1 MRLLLITGI
10 FPPDIGGPA
19 TYVPQLAGGLAAR
32 GHQITVLTL
41 SERVDH
47 DDGHYPFTVVRLP
60 RHLSKPRRWLR
71 TIHQII
77 RLGRQADLLLVN
89 GLYLEAGLANQWLRK
104 PLVQKVVGDV
114 AWEQATNRGW
124 VRDSFEA
131 FQQRRYG
138 LKVEAL
144 KALRISWTRRAD
156 RLIVP
161 SRYLARWV
169 ARWGIPD
176 DKIHVIYNAIALP
189 SPSTGE
195 SQGEGEIATPLPLA
209 TPLKLVTVGRL
220 VPLKRI
226 DRVIEAVAPCDGV
239 GLVIVGD
246 GPERE
251 RLEHLARACGM
262 AERVHVAGR
271 HSQAETLALMAAC
284 DLFVLNS
291 THEGLPHA
299 VLEAMAL
306 GLPVVATA
314 VGGTPELVE
323 DGVNGLLVP
332 PDAPGALAEVIMKL
346 CASPRERQRLAMG
359 ARCTAARCTLP
370 AMVAQ
375 TEALLQSVAR
385 VGCHGA

>member
-41 SERVDH
+41 SDRLDH
-47 DDGHYPFTVVRLP
+47 DDRSYPFAVVRLP

-114 AWEQATNRGW
+114 AWEQATNQGW
-124 VRDSFEA
+124 VGDSFEA

-169 ARWGIPD
+169 TRWGIPG
-176 DKIHVIYNAIALP
+176 DKITSSTMP
-189 SPSTGE
+189 SLSPPPGR
-195 SQGEGEIATPLPLA
+195 GRARAEGEIAT
-209 TPLKLVTVGRL
+209 V
-220 VPLKRI
+220 
-226 DRVIEAVAPCDGV
+226 
-239 GLVIVGD
+239 
-246 GPERE
+246 
-251 RLEHLARACGM
+251 
-262 AERVHVAGR
+262 
-271 HSQAETLALMAAC
+271 
-284 DLFVLNS
+284 
-291 THEGLPHA
+291 
-299 VLEAMAL
+299 
-306 GLPVVATA
+306 
-314 VGGTPELVE
+314 
-323 DGVNGLLVP
+323 
-332 PDAPGALAEVIMKL
+332 
-346 CASPRERQRLAMG
+346 
-359 ARCTAARCTLP
+359 TAARHAT
-370 AMVAQ
+370 Q
-375 TEALLQSVAR
+375 TR
-385 VGCHGA
+385 HRRPIGAP

>member
-19 TYVPQLAGGLAAR
+19 TYVPQLARALVAH
-32 GHQITVLTL
+32 GHQVTVLTL
-41 SERVDH
+41 SDH
-47 DDGHYPFTVVRLP
+47 LDHNDGGYPFAVVRLP
-60 RHLSKPRRWLR
+60 RHLCPPWRQWR
-71 TIHQII
+71 TIAQII
-77 RLGRQADLLLVN
+77 RLGQQASVIFAN
-89 GLYLEAGLANQWLRK
+89 GLYLEAVLANRWLGK

-124 VRDSFEA
+124 VRDGFET

-144 KALRISWTRRAD
+144 KALRISWTRRVD
-156 RLIVP
+156 HLIVP

-169 ARWGIPD
+169 ARWAIPD

-189 SPSTGE
+189 SASAEE
-195 SQGEGEIATPLPLA
+195 SQDKGEMATLLPLA

-226 DRVIEAVAPCDGV
+226 DRVIEAAAPCDGL
-239 GLVIVGD
+239 GIVIVGD
-246 GPERE
+246 GPERG
-251 RLEHLARACGM
+251 RLQYLARACGM
-262 AERVHVAGR
+262 DERVHFAGR
-271 HSQAETLALMAAC
+271 CSQAETLALMAAC

-291 THEGLPHA
+291 THEGFPHA

-323 DGVNGLLVP
+323 DGVNGLLIP
-332 PDAPGALAEVIMKL
+332 PDPPGALAEAITKL
-346 CASPRERQRLAMG
+346 CASPQERQRLAMG
-359 ARCTAARCTLP
+359 ARCTAARRTLP

-375 TEALLQSVAR
+375 TEGLLQSVAR
-385 VGCHGA
+385 VGCYGA